1 MHLLDTGIHACIRPS
16 VNPWQAS
23 SRRSYLQRSV
33 CHALKQATLDSVFD
47 QSIDLDPGKAIVI
60 LAHHT
65 FCHMAIP
72 PSRFKNGHSTIIE
85 PKRLVI
91 LGLFPGSALP
101 QI

>member
-1 MHLLDTGIHACIRPS
+1 ML
-16 VNPWQAS
+16 S
-23 SRRSYLQRSV
+23 SR
-33 CHALKQATLDSVFD
+33 HETFDSVFD
-47 QSIDLDPGKAIVI
+47 QSIDLDSGMAIAI
-60 LAHHT
+60 LARQM

-72 PSRFKNGHSTIIE
+72 PSRFYNDHSTIIE